1 MKTYAGGQKT
11 NQKAWK
17 NKSSSAFIPTDPE
30 PKCHRSLHSFKTPR
44 TSTLPLARYSS
55 ELRRAGYWSVDAD
68 ADMMANAFKIATG
81 RRFIWGGSDH
91 STNECKPDKCGYD
104 WRSRGYSDLHSSWL
118 RVLLRLIDNFRHCL
132 RYNSIERGTELSS
145 LQAELNSSNAFTEVL
160 LLPRAESS
168 TASTY
173 CRPPRFLKFN
183 LRSRFPL
190 SSLRLRSSRQ
200 HIDSF
205 SLLILLFNYFWNCP
219 KTYTCGEWV
228 T

>member
-1 MKTYAGGQKT
+1 MGSKQTKKPEKTKAVQHSFPQT
-11 NQKAWK
+11 LNQ
-17 NKSSSAFIPTDPE
+17 SATVACTPSKRPE
-30 PKCHRSLHSFKTPR
+30 PVHYCWLGILQQDTGVSMQMRTWWQTRARLQLGVDSFGAEAITAPTNANR
-44 TSTLPLARYSS
+44 TNVAMTGGVGAAVICTAVGLGSFCAWLTTFAT
-55 ELRRAGYWSVDAD
+55 
-68 ADMMANAFKIATG
+68 AFGTTA
-81 RRFIWGGSDH
+81 
-91 STNECKPDKCGYD
+91 
-104 WRSRGYSDLHSSWL
+104 SRD
-118 RVLLRLIDNFRHCL
+118 
-132 RYNSIERGTELSS
+132 RGTELSS

-205 SLLILLFNYFWNCP
+205 SLFII
-219 KTYTCGEWV
+219 
-228 T
+228 